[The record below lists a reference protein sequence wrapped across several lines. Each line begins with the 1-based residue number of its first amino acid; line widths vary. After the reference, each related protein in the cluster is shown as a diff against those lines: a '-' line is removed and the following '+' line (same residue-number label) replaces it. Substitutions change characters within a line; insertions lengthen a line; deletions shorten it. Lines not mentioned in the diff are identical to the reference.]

1 MIPFN
6 VELGG
11 KRVGITLE
19 SLIWFFI
26 ATAAATIVGEI
37 VYFYVQKYLPA
48 LPKTNNTVS
57 TAAVQVTK
65 VPA

>member
-1 MIPFN
+1 VIPFN

-26 ATAAATIVGEI
+26 ATAAATVIGEI
-37 VYFYVQKYLPA
+37 AYFYVQTYLPA
-48 LPKTNNTVS
+48 LPKTNNTVNTS
-57 TAAVQVTK
+57 TVQAAK
-65 VPA
+65 VKA